1 MFPRLTLPAS
11 LTALSSHF
19 SLPASATAENLRNG
33 RQQRWRCEVLVV
45 VVCGGAGGDA
55 DGAALPPGGGPGVTG
70 RPQQEPGRRRN
81 PLHTVWSWRLSHLL
95 HGGRQ
100 RCVSHHLRLLA
111 LTSSSDSSKRFLLLL
126 RSLLCVYLRLDH
138 SLREMRDHLMN

>member
-81 PLHTVWSWRLSHLL
+81 PLHTCEVKAGSHRKY
-95 HGGRQ
+95 HM
-100 RCVSHHLRLLA
+100 
-111 LTSSSDSSKRFLLLL
+111 
-126 RSLLCVYLRLDH
+126 
-138 SLREMRDHLMN
+138 EE